1 MNILVLNAG
10 SSSIKYCLLAA
21 NAKLEVLQSGAI
33 ESIDDDVA
41 TVHRWQN
48 AQGEVRVDQLES
60 SNHSLAF
67 EMLFQALS
75 ASMEIKLIAHR
86 VVHGGI
92 HFNKAVMIN
101 PQVLALLR
109 EAVPLAPLHN
119 SANIRGIELAQRH
132 HPQVPQVAVF
142 DTAFHHSMPEHAYRY
157 AVPDTWLQQYGVRR
171 YGFHGTSHSYLARS
185 AASFLAQPLSSLKLI
200 TLHLGNGA
208 SIAAIDAGRCVDTS
222 MGMTPMEGLMMGTRC
237 GDLDSGVVFAL
248 QRQGMDSQ
256 TLEHQLNHQSG
267 LKGICGDNDLRR
279 IEQAASA
286 GNTQAK
292 LAIDMFCYRI
302 RKYIGAYFTVL
313 GGIDALVFSGGIGEH
328 SSLIR
333 QKVSH
338 GLECLNIQI
347 DDDRNRAVTNT
358 SCHIEAATSA
368 VALLVIP
375 TDEEYEIAAQA
386 KALLDG

>member
-142 DTAFHHSMPEHAYRY
+142 DTAFHHSMPNMPI
-157 AVPDTWLQQYGVRR
+157 VM
-171 YGFHGTSHSYLARS
+171 
-185 AASFLAQPLSSLKLI
+185 
-200 TLHLGNGA
+200 
-208 SIAAIDAGRCVDTS
+208 RCPIPGCS
-222 MGMTPMEGLMMGTRC
+222 
-237 GDLDSGVVFAL
+237 
-248 QRQGMDSQ
+248 
-256 TLEHQLNHQSG
+256 N
-267 LKGICGDNDLRR
+267 
-279 IEQAASA
+279 
-286 GNTQAK
+286 
-292 LAIDMFCYRI
+292 
-302 RKYIGAYFTVL
+302 TVL
-313 GGIDALVFSGGIGEH
+313 GAMAFTAP
-328 SSLIR
+328 R
-333 QKVSH
+333 T
-338 GLECLNIQI
+338 
-347 DDDRNRAVTNT
+347 VTLP
-358 SCHIEAATSA
+358 
-368 VALLVIP
+368 VALP
-375 TDEEYEIAAQA
+375 AF
-386 KALLDG
+386 